1 MLKVLFNKT
10 GTLPEHAADKELAR
24 KVSAG
29 DEKATQQ
36 FIDAY
41 FPRLYRY
48 ALLRLTHDEYAAEE
62 VVQETLII
70 AARRIETYRGEAS
83 LFTWLTQIC
92 RRELFRF
99 DKKDQRRNSILVL
112 MDEDPL
118 VRSIVESLES
128 PTGNEPLEEYEKS
141 QLANLVHL
149 ALDYLPNRYGDA
161 LEYKYIEGLSI
172 KEIAVRMQ
180 IGTEATQSLLARAR
194 LAFKDAFGE
203 IYMAN
208 QAVDT
213 V

>member
-1 MLKVLFNKT
+1 MLQVLFRNT
-10 GTLPEHAADKELAR
+10 SAVPEHAEDRELAR
-24 KVSAG
+24 KVLDG
-29 DEKATQQ
+29 DERATQQ

-99 DKKDQRRNSILVL
+99 NKKDQRRNSILVL

-172 KEIAVRMQ
+172 NEIAVRMQ
-180 IGTEATQSLLARAR
+180 IGSEAVQSLLARAR
-194 LAFKDAFGE
+194 LAFKDAFNE
-203 IYMAN
+203 IYAAN
-208 QAVDT
+208 QTVDT
-213 V
+213 M